1 MAPAALPLPLSQGGC
16 MRHARGGHPLGAV
29 ADIPARPGACR
40 RLSLPSGVLHCA
52 TPRARAQ
59 ARNVSPVKSV
69 PEKHASS
76 SSVGQAGREARE
88 PYLQAPETSPGRT
101 TPDDAVQENSGMRPS
116 APTPPEDPE
125 LAEALTTREK
135 LLRQVIT
142 MDGSGDGSQLKVEAL
157 RPEWVAQTQD
167 ILTSAFSDAM
177 GYLPAYNRLLQNQI
191 GSYLKEHMQLPPLA
205 VVLMAVLEAPPSEA
219 DSALQEGG
227 QIADSRRGSN
237 NGAVPVG
244 QDDGGME
251 AAEQRGGGSVAA
263 TLIGTLEL
271 SFRPATRSA
280 HMTLNPPTKC
290 AYLCNMA
297 IDPSYRRQGF
307 GTKLLDAAETFVGL
321 AGEDEI
327 YLHVRLADEDA
338 QALYLSAGYEIL
350 ETDMWIA
357 RLFGVERRHLMR
369 KKL

>member
-237 NGAVPVG
+237 NGAVP
-244 QDDGGME
+244 
-251 AAEQRGGGSVAA
+251 
-263 TLIGTLEL
+263 L